1 MKALGAAGTTSK
13 FQSAAPCVSPSG
25 AGGVQRGWGGGRQ
38 GGWRRG
44 EAAVALET
52 TEDLVRQPVLLG
64 AVVRLLIL
72 RGVAEQ
78 QQRQSGQLPPAPNR
92 ATGATV

>member
-25 AGGVQRGWGGGRQ
+25 AGGVLCSGGGVGERRV
-38 GGWRRG
+38 GWERR
-44 EAAVALET
+44 EVAVALET
-52 TEDLVRQPVLLG
+52 TGDLKRQPPLLG
-64 AVVRLLIL
+64 AVVRLLNL

-78 QQRQSGQLPPAPNR
+78 
-92 ATGATV
+92 

>member
-1 MKALGAAGTTSK
+1 MKVLGAAGTTSK

-25 AGGVQRGWGGGRQ
+25 AGGGGVGARQ

-52 TEDLVRQPVLLG
+52 TGDLR
-64 AVVRLLIL
+64 R
-72 RGVAEQ
+72 
-78 QQRQSGQLPPAPNR
+78 
-92 ATGATV
+92 

>member
-25 AGGVQRGWGGGRQ
+25 AGVGCSGGGVGGRQ

-52 TEDLVRQPVLLG
+52 TGDLR
-64 AVVRLLIL
+64 R
-72 RGVAEQ
+72 
-78 QQRQSGQLPPAPNR
+78 
-92 ATGATV
+92 

>member
-25 AGGVQRGWGGGRQ
+25 AGGVQRGWGGRLGC
-38 GGWRRG
+38 WRA

-52 TEDLVRQPVLLG
+52 TEDLR
-64 AVVRLLIL
+64 R
-72 RGVAEQ
+72 
-78 QQRQSGQLPPAPNR
+78 
-92 ATGATV
+92 

>member
-25 AGGVQRGWGGGRQ
+25 AGGVPQQRGGGGAAA

-52 TEDLVRQPVLLG
+52 TGDLR
-64 AVVRLLIL
+64 R
-72 RGVAEQ
+72 
-78 QQRQSGQLPPAPNR
+78 
-92 ATGATV
+92 